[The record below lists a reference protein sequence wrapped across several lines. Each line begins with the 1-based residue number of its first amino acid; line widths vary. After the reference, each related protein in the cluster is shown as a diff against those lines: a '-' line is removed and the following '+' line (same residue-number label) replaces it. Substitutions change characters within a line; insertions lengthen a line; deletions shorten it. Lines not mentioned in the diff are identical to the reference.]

1 MKKTAIWSQ
10 IWDWTLVIPF
20 VCCLT
25 RFLQILNELTYM
37 KATSLVT
44 RVLVGVE
51 NNFLSS
57 FNSYF
62 PFSFFL
68 FIIFPPPFSSIFLK
82 SVFHITSSFSQ
93 LNLFCF
99 CPFLAHL
106 RALSSYPWRY
116 RSSRK
121 EHLSVEVLATISGIH
136 SDGTLVS
143 IPKQINAYKMLIC
156 GMLTDRSLAISAAV
170 RMCEKMG

>member
-1 MKKTAIWSQ
+1 MILVFIPYKKLHKVMKKTAIWSQ
-10 IWDWTLVIPF
+10 IWDWALVIPF

-25 RFLQILNELTYM
+25 RFLQVLNELTYM
-37 KATSLVT
+37 TAPSLVT
-44 RVLVGVE
+44 RALVGAE

-62 PFSFFL
+62 PFSFFCL

-82 SVFHITSSFSQ
+82 SVFHITSCFSQ
-93 LNLFCF
+93 LNLFCL

-106 RALSSYPWRY
+106 RASSSYPWRY

-121 EHLSVEVLATISGIH
+121 EIYLWKFLPQVQGFTLMGLWCLFLSKS
-136 SDGTLVS
+136 
-143 IPKQINAYKMLIC
+143 
-156 GMLTDRSLAISAAV
+156 MLTKCLHV
-170 RMCEKMG
+170 VC